1 MLPRRR
7 ALFRC
12 TKLLLPASLLAA
24 SLFAGCAAKER
35 TGEDDNVCLSN
46 NRYFETKVWGSFMAT
61 SCGRCHL
68 PGGAA
73 AQQNARLLLQPASYP
88 GFLQTNLATLNELA
102 KDDYNGQPKLLLKP
116 LGQLQHGGG
125 AVLTEDSPEYK
136 ALSELV
142 TRLRS
147 GDPCGAEASETSQLA
162 GVKVLDQVAT
172 FRKAAI
178 DLGGRLPT
186 AEEEAALSKPTDAA
200 GIEKALDA
208 ALDALLKEKV
218 FYDRLREIYNDVLLT
233 DYFLTYDGRAIDSFD
248 AGQYAGLNLYRDG
261 DKPESKSPDRPK
273 VNRALAREPLNLIS
287 YVVQN
292 DRPFTE
298 ILTASYAIV
307 NPYSA
312 LAYSVTDQVTFAD
325 PADENELHEAHVTLV
340 DGMTVPHAGVLSTA
354 AFLNRWKTT
363 PTNRN
368 RARARR
374 SLQFF
379 LATDVLKLAERPVD
393 ASAVTAEENPTRN
406 SAQCTVCH
414 QVIDPLAGSF
424 RGYKEDGNYEDF
436 SPERTWHDD
445 MVPPGYGTTKMP
457 PDSYGKGL
465 PWMAQQMAQ
474 DPRFVIGAIYT
485 IYTGLTGHK
494 PLPYPTD
501 QKVADYA
508 GKLAA
513 WEAQDDFFRQLG
525 AEFQQGKF
533 NLKIVVKGV
542 LKSSYYRGVT
552 IEGDIKDPATY
563 SDIGTGRLLTPE
575 MLDRKIKAVVGSAWH
590 RDNQIPWLTNNFK
603 LLYGGIDSDNS
614 PTRLS
619 DPNGISSSVAWRMA
633 NEVACSVTAWDFR
646 KDKASR
652 TLFPLVEPEQPPESG
667 GNEVP
672 ASVASIKA
680 NLVYLHKRILG
691 ETLTPDD
698 PEITRSY
705 QVFHDTWREIS
716 ALDKDGLK
724 ALQDNNGSCAG
735 RVDPNSV
742 DGKEADGIPQWQDD
756 KLWNASFATTRAWMA
771 VTTYLLMDWKFLYH

>member
-1 MLPRRR
+1 MHPRRR

-12 TKLLLPASLLAA
+12 TTLLLPASLLVA
-24 SLFAGCAAKER
+24 SLFAGCAAKDR

-46 NRYFETKVWGSFMAT
+46 TRYFETKVWGSFMST

-68 PGGAA
+68 PGGVAA
-73 AQQNARLLLQPASYP
+73 EQNARLLLQPASYP

-125 AVLTEDSPEYK
+125 QVLQEDSPEYK

-142 TRLRS
+142 TRLKN
-147 GDPCGAEASETSQLA
+147 GDPCGAEAGEAAQLA
-162 GVKVLDQVAT
+162 GITTLDHVAT
-172 FRKAAI
+172 FRKATI

-186 AEEEAALSKPTDAA
+186 ADEEAALTKATDAA
-200 GIEKALDA
+200 SIDKALDA
-208 ALDALLKEKV
+208 ALDGLLKEKV
-218 FYDRLREIYNDVLLT
+218 FLDRIREIYNDVLLT
-233 DYFLTYDGRAIDSFD
+233 DLFLTYDGRAIDSISS
-248 AGQYAGLNLYRDG
+248 GQYTGLNPFRDNST
-261 DKPESKSPDRPK
+261 DQYKSPDRSK
-273 VNRALAREPLNLIS
+273 VNRALAREPLNLIT

-292 DRPFTE
+292 ERPFTE

-312 LAYSVTDQVTFAD
+312 IAYSVTDQVSFAD
-325 PADENELHEAHVTLV
+325 PTDEGELHEAQVTLS
-340 DGMTVPHAGVLSTA
+340 DGVTVPHAGVLSTA

-374 SLQFF
+374 SFLFF
-379 LATDVLKLAERPVD
+379 LATDVLKIAERPVD

-414 QVIDPLAGSF
+414 KVIDPLAGSF

-445 MVPPGYGTTKMP
+445 MVPPGFGTTKMP

-465 PWMAQQMAQ
+465 PWLAQQMVE
-474 DPRFVIGAIYT
+474 DPRFIIGSIYT

-494 PLPYPTD
+494 PLAYPTD
-501 QKVADYA
+501 QKAADYA

-513 WEAQDDFFRQLG
+513 WEAQDDFFRQTGTL
-525 AEFQQGKF
+525 FQSSKF
-533 NLKIVVKGV
+533 NIKVVVKAI
-542 LKSSYYRGVT
+542 LKSSYYRATGL
-552 IEGDIKDPATY
+552 EGDVKDLAAYT
-563 SDIGTGRLLTPE
+563 DMGTGRFLTPE
-575 MLDRKIKAVVGSAWH
+575 MLDRKIRAVMGSPWH
-590 RDNQIPWLTNNFK
+590 RDNQISWLTNNYK

-614 PTRLS
+614 PTRLT

-633 NEVACSVTAWDFR
+633 NEVACQVTAWDFR
-646 KDKASR
+646 QDKGAR
-652 TLFPLVEPEQPPESG
+652 VLFPLVEPTQPPESG

-672 ASVASIKA
+672 ASVTSIKA
-680 NLVYLHKRILG
+680 NLVYLHKRLLG
-691 ETLTPDD
+691 ETLTTDD

-705 QVFHDTWREIS
+705 QVFLETWREIS
-716 ALDKDGLK
+716 ALDKAGLK
-724 ALQDNNGSCAG
+724 AVQDNNGSCAG
-735 RVDPNSV
+735 RVDPNST
-742 DGKEADGIPQWQDD
+742 DGKEAPGIPDWGDD
-756 KLWNASFATTRAWMA
+756 PLWNASFATTRAWMA